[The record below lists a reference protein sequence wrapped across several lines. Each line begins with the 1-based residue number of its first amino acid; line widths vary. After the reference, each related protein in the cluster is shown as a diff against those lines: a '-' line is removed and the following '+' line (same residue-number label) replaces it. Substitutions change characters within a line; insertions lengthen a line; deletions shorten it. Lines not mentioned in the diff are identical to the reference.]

1 MKKNVPALLD
11 MNAAECDK
19 ALQTMSTEQFLY
31 EAQAIIEFIK
41 GAHKNWTV
49 SDQKIIDTCQ
59 SVLKSG
65 NAESF
70 EERKYFMET
79 MKEAAHNK
87 DIKSAITIGVGA
99 FAGIGILA
107 AIIIKSISKN

>member
-1 MKKNVPALLD
+1 MSD
-11 MNAAECDK
+11 AECDK

-31 EAQAIIEFIK
+31 EAQEMIK
-41 GAHKNWTV
+41 FFKSAYKNWTV

-59 SVLKSG
+59 SILKSG
-65 NAESF
+65 NTESF

-79 MKEAAHNK
+79 MKEAAHHK
-87 DIKSAITIGVGA
+87 DIKSAIIIGASA

-107 AIIIKSISKN
+107 TIIFKSMSKSQ